1 MVFSQHLL
9 YKNNYSTYCIELWRL
24 TYLYC
29 ILSYNGTQV
38 FTSTLMQPSCISEK
52 ASYFKIL
59 IYNNPLILAH
69 MLRNMSAFERQW
81 SETKKFVIH
90 APKKIKAISMCF
102 IYLKE
107 ILSTCT
113 SMYKILPWI
122 SQKVFSPN
130 IIISHLQLIA
140 ADRLTPVSLSYFS
153 HGREQKSVW
162 RFREIDL
169 HKYSK
174 MKMIN
179 NFLFCFHLLS
189 SHLAFILIFVLQ
201 LTDKVA
207 FCNI

>member
-38 FTSTLMQPSCISEK
+38 FTSTLMQPSCISEI

-90 APKKIKAISMCF
+90 APKKKKSHKHVLYI
-102 IYLKE
+102 LKRNFKY
-107 ILSTCT
+107 
-113 SMYKILPWI
+113 MYKYVQNPPLDFTGSI
-122 SQKVFSPN
+122 FSKYYPKSPATN
-130 IIISHLQLIA
+130 SSWQINTCKPLIF
-140 ADRLTPVSLSYFS
+140 LSWKGTKVSLTF
-153 HGREQKSVW
+153 
-162 RFREIDL
+162 
-169 HKYSK
+169 
-174 MKMIN
+174 
-179 NFLFCFHLLS
+179 
-189 SHLAFILIFVLQ
+189 
-201 LTDKVA
+201 
-207 FCNI
+207 